1 MCVTSFTGTK
11 VQILTRGAASQLSS
25 RDGIV
30 CVTCFT
36 STKVQTLTPE
46 MEAGEFA
53 RRDDEIQNVIDPQRL
68 KRALIDP

>member
-1 MCVTSFTGTK
+1 M
-11 VQILTRGAASQLSS
+11 SS

-36 STKVQTLTPE
+36 RTKVQTLTPE